1 MSNDGTD
8 SKKKGLG
15 PEDEAHDAA
24 SLGVVDGDDA
34 GGTTT
39 VEMTEEQMMAM
50 LRREQVGVIAQFVNA
65 FAELP
70 LETVWHISE
79 KFLDQQAEAEIG
91 KIIIDATDKVKRVE
105 LGIWGFRLYDIKTK
119 QVVLQVLANKNFAKI
134 SDPAIAANGI
144 LTLGL
149 VLTPALRAILYAHG
163 YGVSFVQGADNAKI
177 IFPKG

>member
-1 MSNDGTD
+1 
-8 SKKKGLG
+8 
-15 PEDEAHDAA
+15 
-24 SLGVVDGDDA
+24 
-34 GGTTT
+34 
-39 VEMTEEQMMAM
+39 
-50 LRREQVGVIAQFVNA
+50 
-65 FAELP
+65 
-70 LETVWHISE
+70 
-79 KFLDQQAEAEIG
+79 
-91 KIIIDATDKVKRVE
+91 VKRVE